1 MPYPSRRLAGA
12 VLAAALILAAAPGAR
27 PARAAEPFV
36 IPVVLSLT
44 GGGAFLGKS
53 ELQSLQLVESLVNKR
68 GGVKGRPIHFAVL
81 DDQSNPA
88 VAVQLTNGDLASK
101 NVTPSGVEGP
111 PVILGSDIVAMC
123 NAMAALVKASGP
135 VQFCFSPGIHP
146 VAGSFTFSA
155 SVGTDDLATAA
166 LRYFH
171 GKHWNRVAIITSTDA
186 SGQDAERAF
195 VEASHRAENAGLA
208 LIIQEHFNPTDV
220 TVSAQIA
227 RMVATHPDAIV
238 AWSTGTPFGTLLH
251 GINDAGIDLPVLGG
265 NGNLTYPQLAQYKD
279 FTPKQMYFPSP
290 RFFAREQVLP
300 GPIRTAQDLFYNA
313 FAAVG
318 VKPDVSQSFSWDP
331 ALIVVDALQHLGL
344 DATPEAVR
352 AYIANLHSWAG
363 INGIYD
369 FRDGSQRG
377 LVENTAI
384 IIHWNASNATFA
396 GVSKPG
402 GAPLK

>member
-1 MPYPSRRLAGA
+1 MSAPFTRVAGA
-12 VLAAALILAAAPGAR
+12 VLAAALILLGAPRAL
-27 PARAAEPFV
+27 PASAAEPFE
-36 IPVVLSLT
+36 IPVIMSLT

-53 ELQSLQLVESLVNKR
+53 ELQSLQIIEQMVNK
-68 GGVKGRPIHFAVL
+68 GGGIKGRPIHFTVQ
-81 DDQSNPA
+81 DDQSNPQ
-88 VAVQLTNGDLASK
+88 VAVQLTNGVIAK
-101 NVTPSGVEGP
+101 KP
-111 PVILGSDIVAMC
+111 PVILGSDVVAMC
-123 NAMAALVKASGP
+123 NAMAAIVKASGP

-146 VAGSFTFSA
+146 ASNSYTFSS
-155 SVGTDDLATAA
+155 SVSTDDLATAS

-171 GKHWNRVAIITSTDA
+171 GKHWNKVAIITSTDA

-195 VEASHRAENAGLA
+195 VDAAHRPENAGLS
-208 LIIQEHFNPTDV
+208 LVIQEHFNPTDV

-227 RMVATHPDAIV
+227 RIQSTHPDAII

-251 GINDAGIDLPVLGG
+251 GITDAGIDLPVLGG

-300 GPIRTAQDLFYNA
+300 GPIRTAQDLF
-313 FAAVG
+313 FRSFEAVG
-318 VKPDVSQSFSWDP
+318 VKPDVAHSFSWDP
-331 ALIVVDALQHLGL
+331 ALIVIDALRHVGL
-344 DATPEAVR
+344 NATPDAVR
-352 AYIANLHSWAG
+352 AYIEGLHGWAG
-363 INGIYD
+363 INGLYD

-377 LVENTAI
+377 LAENTAI
-384 IIHWNASNATFA
+384 VIRWNASNATLA